1 MKIEEMRSLSVEEL
15 TKRVNDAHQELF
27 NLRFRLSTRQL
38 VNHRELP
45 RVKKEIAR
53 LETIIREKQL
63 SDTNNRLQIC
73 ELVRIVLISGETE

>member
-1 MKIEEMRSLSVEEL
+1 VKTEEMRALNITEL

-45 RVKKEIAR
+45 RVSKEIAR

-63 SDTNNRLQIC
+63 S
-73 ELVRIVLISGETE
+73 EK